1 MPSSELINGVEVG
14 PTALLPSVLQ
24 ATLRRIAVS
33 LLPDPTALPDGTLAQ
48 VVGGTWIAEPPA
60 EAPTL
65 LALSAPT
72 ASGMTLD
79 WTPGD
84 VSLHTEV
91 WRGGVLLVTLNPGVA
106 TYNATG
112 LDDNA
117 LYSWKVRHRTG
128 DQFSAFSA
136 TETAWTLPLNFT
148 GAPTLTSRTAVQ
160 FVVGWTN
167 EDATAKTQVWVDD
180 GAGGAFTRFS
190 TVAAGVAAE
199 TITGLSGNKQYKV
212 KLKHEG
218 VTSGLASASFSPL
231 LTEYTHPVDIAGA
244 PTSGA
249 QTATTLDIAWTN
261 ADATAQTEIHVDDGA
276 GGAFSIFSTEAA
288 AATTK
293 QITGLTG
300 NLPYRVKL
308 KHKGAVSTLVSV
320 NFSPTLTQYTL
331 PGDIV
336 GAPTSGAQTETTLD
350 VAWANADA
358 TALTELWVD
367 DGAGGAFALFST
379 EAAGA
384 TTKQITGRTG
394 NLPYKVKA
402 RHKGVVSALLSA
414 AYSPDLTQYTR
425 PADIVGAPT
434 SPAQGATTIDIA
446 WVNADA
452 TAQTEVWVD
461 DGAGGAFSLFSTEAA
476 AATTKQITGLTAA
489 TTYKIKV
496 RHKGVVSTLTSTNYS
511 PDLTQAT
518 TA

>member
-79 WTPGD
+79 WTPGE
-84 VSLHTEV
+84 VSLHTGA
-91 WRGGVLLVTLNPGVA
+91 WRGG
-106 TYNATG
+106 
-112 LDDNA
+112 
-117 LYSWKVRHRTG
+117 
-128 DQFSAFSA
+128 
-136 TETAWTLPLNFT
+136 
-148 GAPTLTSRTAVQ
+148 
-160 FVVGWTN
+160 
-167 EDATAKTQVWVDD
+167 
-180 GAGGAFTRFS
+180 GGAFTRFS

-308 KHKGAVSTLVSV
+308 KHKGAGSPLVSV

-331 PGDIV
+331 PADIV

-367 DGAGGAFALFST
+367 DGAGGT
-379 EAAGA
+379 
-384 TTKQITGRTG
+384 
-394 NLPYKVKA
+394 
-402 RHKGVVSALLSA
+402 
-414 AYSPDLTQYTR
+414 
-425 PADIVGAPT
+425 
-434 SPAQGATTIDIA
+434 
-446 WVNADA
+446 
-452 TAQTEVWVD
+452 
-461 DGAGGAFSLFSTEAA
+461 
-476 AATTKQITGLTAA
+476 
-489 TTYKIKV
+489 
-496 RHKGVVSTLTSTNYS
+496 
-511 PDLTQAT
+511 
-518 TA
+518 